1 MRPSLLS
8 QRAAVG
14 AAASDA
20 ATATRSRSREAAFL
34 LALFLV
40 VVVPTSI
47 LAAIG
52 RFDGRAEVS
61 TWLYRIC
68 VNVALNA
75 PLAHTVTY
83 EWNHHLGEIVNAV
96 IGAGL
101 RPTSLRELPYG
112 YFPSLPSM
120 SEDADGNTHL
130 PSPLAGKLPLQ
141 FALKAIKG

>member
-52 RFDGRAEVS
+52 RFDG
-61 TWLYRIC
+61 LYGQDPYAYADYATLLRR
-68 VNVALNA
+68 VGLLRLLPLAPFYWPPGYPLAVAL
-75 PLAHTVTY
+75 VSV
-83 EWNHHLGEIVNAV
+83 LGPPI
-96 IGAGL
+96 
-101 RPTSLRELPYG
+101 
-112 YFPSLPSM
+112 
-120 SEDADGNTHL
+120 
-130 PSPLAGKLPLQ
+130 PLAGRIVS
-141 FALKAIKG
+141 AVAG